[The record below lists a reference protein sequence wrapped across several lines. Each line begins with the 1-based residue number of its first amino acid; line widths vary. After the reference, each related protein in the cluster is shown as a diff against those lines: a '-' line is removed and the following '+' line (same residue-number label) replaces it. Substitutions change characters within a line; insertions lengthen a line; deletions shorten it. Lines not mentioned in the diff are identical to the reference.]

1 MSYVTVKCGTLTLMK
16 QDKDH
21 LMGGHELTD
30 NDINFAQLLLKSQFP
45 DIDGFRN
52 TLEQNKSF
60 RKVSK
65 CSKIMQVKN
74 VTGHAFF

>member
-1 MSYVTVKCGTLTLMK
+1 MSYVTVKPCGTLTLMK
-16 QDKDH
+16 QDKDC

-52 TLEQNKSF
+52 KTNHSERYPNAPKLCKSKLSLGMHSF
-60 RKVSK
+60 K
-65 CSKIMQVKN
+65 
-74 VTGHAFF
+74 